1 MHVRLLEK
9 EKDACQTWHKFSTA
23 TKLLEFSVDAYV
35 KLLEKG
41 ENGLYLSD
49 EVKAMSF

>member
-1 MHVRLLEK
+1 MHVKHGINSL
-9 EKDACQTWHKFSTA
+9 
-23 TKLLEFSVDAYV
+23 LLEFSVDAYV